1 MSIDS
6 GYAEFVELLAPG
18 VRRAAGIARSLEGR
32 VPNQPKSD
40 ESTAVKQA
48 LTFADTQCQE
58 ALLESLY
65 AHFPE
70 VRLAAEEDTPGVA
83 SFSSER
89 DETDE
94 NENDALVVIDPIDGT
109 LHSYLEGRGPYAVMI
124 GLVLDGVYRAGL
136 VALPREGLLFGASR
150 GAGAWSLHGDGPPQR
165 VDARAD
171 GNRIFVSHGMP
182 AAVGEHLER
191 NGYEVTPACGGA
203 VAVAPLVPGVR
214 AGLRY
219 ARGDFGISIRGRIGC
234 RIAVEAGAR
243 VLGPDGGDFPLD
255 VSTSA
260 HSLRTAT
267 DESDLKLL
275 GDALAAADL
284 V

>member
-1 MSIDS
+1 MSIDP

-18 VRRAAGIARSLEGR
+18 VRRAAAIARSLEGR
-32 VPNQPKSD
+32 VPNQPKRD

-65 AHFPE
+65 EHFPG

-89 DETDE
+89 DETD
-94 NENDALVVIDPIDGT
+94 ENDALVVIDPIDGT

-165 VDARAD
+165 VAARAD
-171 GNRIFVSHGMP
+171 GNRILVSHGMP

-219 ARGDFGISIRGRIGC
+219 ACGDFGVSIRGRIGC
-234 RIAVEAGAR
+234 RIAIEAGAR

-255 VSTSA
+255 VSTPA
-260 HSLRTAT
+260 RSLRTAT
-267 DESDLKLL
+267 GESDLKLL
-275 GDALAAADL
+275 GDAIAAANL